1 MTKRRSR
8 NFNTMA
14 GGVEENSSAESAQV
28 FEHYRPLLYSIAY
41 TILGSADAAQQM
53 TNETLHLW
61 LQKPDHSTQA
71 ARNFLVTTLAT
82 LCVDRLQC
90 PNTPEPPPSIT
101 YPMAEMKDCAL
112 FDGSPASSI
121 FLTFIV
127 MLNRLTPT
135 ERIVFLLRTI
145 FRYEYSQ
152 IAQALGMDEAEC
164 RKIAKRVKAY
174 LTHNHFN
181 FDQPLSLSQ
190 I

>member
-1 MTKRRSR
+1 
-8 NFNTMA
+8 
-14 GGVEENSSAESAQV
+14 
-28 FEHYRPLLYSIAY
+28 
-41 TILGSADAAQQM
+41 
-53 TNETLHLW
+53 
-61 LQKPDHSTQA
+61 
-71 ARNFLVTTLAT
+71 
-82 LCVDRLQC
+82 
-90 PNTPEPPPSIT
+90 
-101 YPMAEMKDCAL
+101 
-112 FDGSPASSI
+112 
-121 FLTFIV
+121 V

-181 FDQPLSLSQ
+181 FDQSLSLSQ

>member
-1 MTKRRSR
+1 MTKRRSQKTK
-8 NFNTMA
+8 TMA
-14 GGVEENSSAESAQV
+14 GGVEENSSAECAQV

-41 TILGSADAAQQM
+41 TILGTAAAAQQM

-61 LQKPDHSTQA
+61 LQARNHSARA

-82 LCVDRLQC
+82 LCVDRLQS
-90 PNTPEPPPSIT
+90 PDNPEETPSIP
-101 YPMAEMKDCAL
+101 YQMAEVKDCAL

-145 FRYEYSQ
+145 FRYEYPQ
-152 IAQALGMDEAEC
+152 IAQALGKDEAEC
-164 RKIAKRVKAY
+164 RKIAKHVKAY
-174 LTHNHFN
+174 LAHNHFS
-181 FDQPLSLSQ
+181 FDQSLSLSQ

>member
-1 MTKRRSR
+1 MTKRRSQ
-8 NFNTMA
+8 NTKTMA
-14 GGVEENSSAESAQV
+14 GGVEDNSSAECAQV

-41 TILGSADAAQQM
+41 TILGTAAAAQQM

-61 LQKPDHSTQA
+61 LQARNHSARA

-82 LCVDRLQC
+82 LCVDRLQS
-90 PNTPEPPPSIT
+90 PDNPEAAPSIP
-101 YPMAEMKDCAL
+101 YQMAEMKDCAL

-145 FRYEYSQ
+145 FRYEYPQ
-152 IAQALGMDEAEC
+152 IAQALGKDEAEC
-164 RKIAKRVKAY
+164 RKIAKHVKAY
-174 LTHNHFN
+174 LAHNHFS
-181 FDQPLSLSQ
+181 FDQSLSLSQ